1 MSALTVETIRASTF
15 AQYQPIMDLTHNR
28 MVACE
33 ALARWRSA
41 DGTVTSIEPFIEEIE
56 SNEDHLL
63 ALTECIFTCVKA
75 DLGDLL
81 VEHPN
86 FSVSVNLPPVIIGK
100 EKIMPM
106 IQEDRVDGPPFSAHR
121 RDHRTTDSH

>member
-1 MSALTVETIRASTF
+1 MSAPTVETIRASTF
-15 AQYQPIMDLTHNR
+15 AMYQPIMDLTHNR

-41 DGTVTSIEPFIEEIE
+41 NGTVTSIEPFIDEIE

-63 ALTECIFTCVKA
+63 ALTEQMFTCIKA

-81 VEHPN
+81 AEYPN
-86 FSVSVNLPPVIIGK
+86 FSVIRI
-100 EKIMPM
+100 
-106 IQEDRVDGPPFSAHR
+106 
-121 RDHRTTDSH
+121 